1 MSYREIFMQTK
12 NVRATTRVQ
21 FESKRVLICE
31 DNQLIAAGWAMILMD
46 AGYEVVGPVSSAEK
60 ALEAAY
66 ARAPDL
72 ALIDISLNG
81 MIDGISVAAEL
92 APLGIPVVFATGSY
106 QRAAEEGR
114 EFAADILIKPVK
126 PATLVSAIRSVLEM
140 HQVERH

>member
-1 MSYREIFMQTK
+1 MQTK
-12 NVRATTRVQ
+12 NVRATSLVH
-21 FESKRVLICE
+21 FNGKRVLICE

-46 AGYEVVGPVSSAEK
+46 AGYDVVGPVSSAEK

-66 ARAPDL
+66 GQAPDL

-92 APLGIPVVFATGSY
+92 APLGIPVVFVTASY

-114 EFAADILIKPVK
+114 EYAADILIKPVK
-126 PATLVSAIRSVLEM
+126 PATLISAVASVLEK

>member
-1 MSYREIFMQTK
+1 MRYPY
-12 NVRATTRVQ
+12 VQ
-21 FESKRVLICE
+21 LWNIRGITLVHFSGKRGFVCE
-31 DNQLIAAGWAMILMD
+31 DNQLIAAGWTMILMD
-46 AGYEVVGPVSSAEK
+46 AGYKVVGPVPSAEK

-66 ARAPDL
+66 AHAPDL

-114 EFAADILIKPVK
+114 EYAADILIKPVK
-126 PATLVSAIRSVLEM
+126 PATLVSAVASVLEK